1 MLSEWGAAVPA
12 LKAAAEAVVAA
23 VEVVTAE
30 GTLLA
35 RARCSEAVA
44 VPVTKAEAVHKSGN

>member
-12 LKAAAEAVVAA
+12 LKAAAEAVVAV
-23 VEVVTAE
+23 VEVVPAE